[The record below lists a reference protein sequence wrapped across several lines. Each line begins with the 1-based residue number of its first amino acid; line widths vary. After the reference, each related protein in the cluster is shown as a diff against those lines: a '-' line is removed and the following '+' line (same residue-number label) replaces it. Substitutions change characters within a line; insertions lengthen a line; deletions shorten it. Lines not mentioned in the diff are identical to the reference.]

1 MRVIGGVFSWVF
13 ALIPIVYIG
22 AMLWY
27 FAGVGGNSAEGIVG
41 IGLGRGVGSVAF
53 RCLA

>member
-27 FAGVGGNSAEGIVG
+27 FAR
-41 IGLGRGVGSVAF
+41 RGWLSSSEPADKP
-53 RCLA
+53 